1 MKLSQR
7 GEYAIQALLVLGMYH
22 GPEVIRIKDIAK
34 RQSIPRR
41 FLEQILNDLKSGG
54 FVQSRRGVA
63 GGYRLQRSPKEISL
77 SEIIRHIEGPLE
89 SSDDSLSLGEGKPN
103 LHSDKAAKCAINC
116 VMQEVQSAI
125 VGVLEEVSLSDLCGK
140 VRDLEGATGNSPD
153 YII

>member
-7 GEYAIQALLVLGMYH
+7 GEYAIQALLVLGMNR

-34 RQSIPRR
+34 QQNIPRR

-63 GGYRLQRSPKEISL
+63 GGYRLERVPEEISL
-77 SEIIRHIEGPLE
+77 SEIIRHIEGPIE
-89 SSDDSLSLGEGKPN
+89 SSASSNIGDKKRN
-103 LHSDKAAKCAINC
+103 LRSDEAAKYAINF
-116 VMQEVQSAI
+116 VMQDVRSAI
-125 VGVLEEVSLSDLCGK
+125 VGVLEAVTLSDLCRR
-140 VRDLEGATGNSPD
+140 VLEIQRPIENSSD

>member
-7 GEYAIQALLVLGMYH
+7 GEYAIQALLVLCMNH

-34 RQSIPRR
+34 QQNIPRR

-63 GGYRLQRSPKEISL
+63 GGYRLERAPEEISL
-77 SEIIRHIEGPLE
+77 SEIIRHIEGPIE
-89 SSDDSLSLGEGKPN
+89 SSASSNIGDKKRN
-103 LHSDKAAKCAINC
+103 LRSDEAAKYAINF
-116 VMQEVQSAI
+116 VMQDVRSAI
-125 VGVLEEVSLSDLCGK
+125 VGVLEAVTLSDLCRR
-140 VRDLEGATGNSPD
+140 VLETQRPIENSSD